1 MAGFTLFP
9 PLPFFPSLL
18 KFIYQES
25 KNGKLLF
32 RAPARRAEQPLV
44 KMRSFTSGCQ
54 SVFTH
59 IHLIIM
65 KYSKHLKVSI
75 QCPRFLRLLLLG
87 SSEFCLNI
95 GQVRG
100 VTFMYTVTA
109 WSCHL
114 SEGLRA
120 AYTRALSSCQGLDK
134 HRFIEMRGHLPKV
147 TQPEWWG

>member
-100 VTFMYTVTA
+100 VTFMYRQQTYFQEKTKQNKTKNLFPA
-109 WSCHL
+109 T
-114 SEGLRA
+114 GLEEPLQARKWGWCTKA
-120 AYTRALSSCQGLDK
+120 S
-134 HRFIEMRGHLPKV
+134 RFNFCV
-147 TQPEWWG
+147 